1 MDIIPAIDLKGGKC
15 VRLFQGRRDQGTVFS
30 DRPWDVARRWEEEG
44 AVRLHVVDLDGAFF
58 GRPMHQREIERIV
71 CSVDIPVQVGGGL
84 RNVVAMRQY
93 SSLGVDRFVLGTMA
107 QRDPNFVRRA
117 CTEFPSR
124 VLASIDARDGK
135 VAIQGWEEVT
145 SVEAGAL
152 ARRMEGEGVAAVVFT
167 DIRRDGTEKG
177 VNLEQTRKLAESIA
191 VPVIAAGGVSSLQDI
206 EGLLSMEGVGVAGVI
221 IGKALYSGN
230 LRLKEALALSTRD
243 GPPENNG
250 FP

>member
-1 MDIIPAIDLKGGKC
+1 VDILPAIDLKGGKC

-71 CSVDIPVQVGGGL
+71 CSVDIPVQMGGGL
-84 RNVVAMRQY
+84 RNVGAMRQY
-93 SSLGVDRFVLGTMA
+93 SSVGVDRFVLGTMA

-117 CTEFPSR
+117 CSEFPSR

-135 VAIQGWEEVT
+135 VAIQGWEEMT

-191 VPVIAAGGVSSLQDI
+191 IPVIAAGGVSSLRDI

-230 LRLKEALALSTRD
+230 ILLKEALALSTRD
-243 GPPENNG
+243 GPPGNKG